1 MGLRLVLRNPI
12 IAKMLG
18 IRQAVEC
25 ERHFT
30 AVCDAQASI
39 ACRHGEIV
47 SSGLRSGIGAEGAK
61 TMTTLYDR
69 IEADFIV
76 VGAGSAGGGAAAR
89 GTGGPAARRLLA
101 ADPRGGCQPLA

>member
-76 VGAGSAGGGAAAR
+76 VGAGSAARAVSGAALR
-89 GTGGPAARRLLA
+89 NP
-101 ADPRGGCQPLA
+101 ADPVALSRRRRRGRDRG